1 MPSRKPRRIRP
12 CTLKSLGLLR
22 VRPFQQSSHDVRSFH
37 CHAPPLLIEILISYK
52 LGPLGGQNP
61 QKKGAKVTKC
71 AQLKSCSSK
80 NLFLLLDYNF
90 SVCTVSP
97 NISIIDAKGW

>member
-61 QKKGAKVTKC
+61 QKKGRKGYKMRPIE
-71 AQLKSCSSK
+71 K
-80 NLFLLLDYNF
+80 LF
-90 SVCTVSP
+90 
-97 NISIIDAKGW
+97 I